1 MQRYFLAGKFEEQAT
16 YKLTGDDFHHAAH
29 VMRMKIGDKCFLTF
43 EDEVAIVAEITEIL
57 EAEINLQLVE
67 KEETQ
72 KELPFNVTIACG
84 YTKGD
89 KLEWVA
95 QKATEL
101 GIFELIGFPSKTS
114 VVKWDEK
121 KLTKK
126 VPRFEKIVKEAAEQS
141 HRQKV
146 PSVQLL
152 SHFNDFTKSLVNY
165 DHILVAYEESA
176 KSGETKSFVKSL
188 QEVKTGESVI
198 IIFGPEG
205 GLSPQEIDIFSK
217 EQAVICGLGPRILR
231 AETAPLYALSAMS
244 YQWELL

>member
-1 MQRYFLAGKFEEQAT
+1 MQRYFLEEKFKDNAT
-16 YKLTGDDFHHAAH
+16 YKLTGDDYHHALH

-43 EDEVAIVAEITEIL
+43 EDEIAIVAEVTEVL
-57 EAEINLQLVE
+57 DAEINLKLVG
-67 KEETQ
+67 KEESS
-72 KELPFNVTIACG
+72 KELPVDVTIACG

-101 GIFELIGFPSKTS
+101 GMFQLIGFPSKTS

-126 VPRFEKIVKEAAEQS
+126 MPRFKKILKEAAEQS

-146 PSVQLL
+146 PKIQLL
-152 SHFNDFTKSLVNY
+152 NHFNDFTKELTNY

-176 KSGETKSFVKSL
+176 KSGETKSFVKFL
-188 QEVKTGESVI
+188 QGLKTGESVI

-205 GLSPQEIDIFSK
+205 GLSPQEIEVFSK
-217 EQAVICGLGPRILR
+217 EKAVICGLGPRILR
-231 AETAPLYALSAMS
+231 AETAPLYALSAIS
-244 YQWELL
+244 YQLELL